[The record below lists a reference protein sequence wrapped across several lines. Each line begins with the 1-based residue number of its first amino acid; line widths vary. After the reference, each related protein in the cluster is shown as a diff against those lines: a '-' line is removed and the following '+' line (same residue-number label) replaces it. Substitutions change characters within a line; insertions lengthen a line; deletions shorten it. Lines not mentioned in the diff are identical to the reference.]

1 MFLRTA
7 SDAEVLK
14 AQVGPGKRLAVG
26 GGGYIGL
33 EARSSDPHVHAALP
47 RNTEA
52 FATSAS
58 SGRTGQLLKVHI

>member
-7 SDAEVLK
+7 NDAEVLK

-33 EARSSDPHVHAALP
+33 DRKSTRLNSS
-47 RNTEA
+47 
-52 FATSAS
+52 
-58 SGRTGQLLKVHI
+58 HI